1 MCDDHYLPN
10 QFNYIQYEASSGG
23 LSCPESDARHSYY
36 ADNGTGIPDI
46 RFDGSWY
53 AQVGAPESD
62 ANGQFYISKIDTR
75 RTTTS
80 PLAVVVSDFSYAE
93 PGAYAQVSVKMFGD
107 IPNPANHYIRVAIV
121 EDDLPYG
128 GRIYQNVCRD
138 MLPNATGTP
147 LTVSQAG
154 QEQVVDLDIAVQA
167 GWDTE
172 KLQIIAWVQND
183 ANKEIINS
191 GNSFVGE
198 FAAVASV
205 EGLQQVIADGGE
217 VTFGPA
223 TIINIGL
230 SGDTYDVDLD
240 ISSLPDGWDAH
251 LAYDG
256 GEYQSFAVAID
267 PYSSADFG
275 VVLGT
280 GLEGSGRVTVNITS
294 QATGEL
300 IESLVFAALAG
311 GTDVLVVA
319 DDGMDAG
326 FDVYGPAVAAAGK
339 SYAVW
344 DRGLAAVAG
353 TDLDGYQAVIW
364 EVGNNDEAMVA
375 SDRLALDAYMSSGGN
390 VILAGDDFLESLYNQ
405 GGAALLWYQLRL
417 RINFGTGDS
426 GNLEIDGVPGDI
438 IGDGVA
444 FTLAD
449 GDPDQPVLFNDEPVE
464 VSCTYGDG
472 DPAVLRTTY
481 GAYKTVL
488 IPFGL
493 ENVPTQAEANDLI
506 YGALDWFGILGVT
519 NVEVPAARV
528 ALEQNMPN
536 PFNPMTKIAFNLDRS
551 GPAKLEIFNARGQLV
566 RVLNDGVLAA
576 GAHEVTWAGRT
587 DDGQQAAS
595 GTYFYRLTTED
606 QTLTRKMSLVK

>member
-1 MCDDHYLPN
+1 VCEDHYLPN
-10 QFNYIQYEASSGG
+10 EFNYIQYEASSGG
-23 LSCPESDARHSYY
+23 LSCPESDVRHSYY

-62 ANGQFYISKIDTR
+62 SNGLFYISKIDNR

-80 PLAVVVSDFSYAE
+80 PLAVVVSDFSYTE
-93 PGAYAQVSVKMFGD
+93 PGAFAQVSVKMFGD

-121 EDDLPYG
+121 EDDLTYG
-128 GRIYQNVCRD
+128 SSVYQNVCRD
-138 MLPNATGTP
+138 MLPDATGTP

-154 QEQVVDLDIAVQA
+154 QEQVVDLDIAMQA
-167 GWDTE
+167 GWDAE

-205 EGLQQVIADGGE
+205 AGEQQVIADGGE
-217 VTFGPA
+217 VTFGPV
-223 TIINIGL
+223 TITNIGL
-230 SGDTYDVDLD
+230 AGDTYDVALDASDL
-240 ISSLPDGWDAH
+240 PEGWDAH
-251 LAYDG
+251 MVYDG
-256 GEYQSFAVAID
+256 SEYQSFAVTIE
-267 PYSSADFG
+267 PYGAADFN
-275 VVLGT
+275 VMLNA
-280 GLEGSGRVTVNITS
+280 GLEGSGRVSVTITS
-294 QATGEL
+294 QVTGEL
-300 IESLVFAALAG
+300 VESLDFVAIAG
-311 GTDVLVVA
+311 GTDLLVVA
-319 DDGMDAG
+319 DDGAGAG
-326 FDVYGPAVAAAGK
+326 FDVYGPAIAAAGK

-344 DRGLAAVAG
+344 DRSMAAVAG
-353 TDLDGYQAVIW
+353 TDLDGYEAVVW
-364 EVGNNDEAMVA
+364 EVGNNGDAMVQ
-375 SDRLALDAYMSSGGN
+375 SDRLALDAYMNGGGN
-390 VILAGDDFLESLYNQ
+390 VVLAGDDFLQSLYDQ
-405 GGAALLWYQLRL
+405 GGSALLWYQLRL
-417 RINFGTGDS
+417 RINYGSGNS
-426 GNLEIDGVPGDI
+426 GNLQIDGVPGDI

-444 FTLAD
+444 FTLTG
-449 GDPDQPVLFNDEPVE
+449 GDPDQPVLINNQPVE

-481 GAYKTVL
+481 GAYKAVL
-488 IPFGL
+488 FPFSL
-493 ENVPTQAEANDLI
+493 ENVPTQAQANDLI

-519 NVEVPAARV
+519 DVDLPVAQV
-528 ALEQNMPN
+528 ALAQNTPN
-536 PFNPMTKIAFNLDRS
+536 PFNPMTKIAFSLDRS

-587 DDGQQAAS
+587 DNGQQAAS